1 MKRRNHTTPAQK
13 QLIWAAGLFLF
24 ILLLIALRQ
33 NPLWI
38 EKYYYNGLYQV
49 ICHVLRPVFG
59 FIPFSV
65 GDLLYTVV
73 IFLLIAGALELIYFV
88 FTEKFK
94 RVGQLLLR
102 FFIAL
107 EIAWI
112 WFYCFWGLN
121 YYRPPAADLLG
132 LNDTSYTIKNVDSVT
147 ARLIDSANAYRASL
161 DTFTFHQSNADIYRN
176 AVEAVKKQSGTAPE
190 FRVISPG
197 IKPSWFSYL
206 LNYIGTSGYYNPF
219 TTESQMNYMMPVF
232 DKPFIASHELSHQ
245 TGFAREDEADFAGFV
260 AGINADDHL
269 QRYSAYYAGVG
280 EFMRYLRRRDTLA
293 HQQLR
298 LKISPQVMDDF
309 KADSAYWTKYEGNA
323 ERMSGIFYDNF
334 LKANNQPHGLRTY
347 NRMILL
353 TMAYYRKKYHA
364 W

>member
-1 MKRRNHTTPAQK
+1 MSKKGRNTSIKK
-13 QLIWAAGLFLF
+13 QPIWAAGLLAF

-38 EKYYYNGLYQV
+38 EKYYFSGFYRAV
-49 ICHVLRPVFG
+49 CHVLRPVFG
-59 FIPFSV
+59 FVPFSV
-65 GDLLYTVV
+65 GDVLYTVV
-73 IFLLIAGALELIYFV
+73 IFLLIAGVMELLYFL
-88 FTEKFK
+88 FTGKFK
-94 RVGQLLLR
+94 QVGRLLLR

-121 YYRPPAADLLG
+121 YYRPPAAQLLG

-147 ARLIDSANAYRASL
+147 AILIDSANAYRARL
-161 DTFTFHQSNADIYRN
+161 DTFSFHQSNADIYRH
-176 AVEAVKKQSGTAPE
+176 AVAAVKKQSGAGPE

-197 IKPSWFSYL
+197 IKSSWFSYL
-206 LNYIGTSGYYNPF
+206 LNYMGTSGYYNPF
-219 TTESQMNYMMPVF
+219 TTESQLNYMMPVF

-245 TGFAREDEADFAGFV
+245 TGFAREDEADFAGFA

-293 HQQLR
+293 HRRLR
-298 LKISPQVMDDF
+298 LKISSQVMEDF
-309 KADSAYWTKYEGNA
+309 KTDSAYWTKYEGGA
-323 ERMSGIFYDNF
+323 ERVSGIFYDRF

-353 TMAYYRKKYHA
+353 TMAYYRKRYGA

>member
-1 MKRRNHTTPAQK
+1 MK
-13 QLIWAAGLFLF
+13 LLYFLF
-24 ILLLIALRQ
+24 TA
-33 NPLWI
+33 
-38 EKYYYNGLYQV
+38 
-49 ICHVLRPVFG
+49 
-59 FIPFSV
+59 
-65 GDLLYTVV
+65 
-73 IFLLIAGALELIYFV
+73 
-88 FTEKFK
+88 KFK
-94 RVGQLLLR
+94 RAGLLLLR

-107 EIAWI
+107 EIAWL

-121 YYRPPAADLLG
+121 YYRPPAAQLLG

-147 ARLIDSANAYRASL
+147 AMIIDSANAYRAGL
-161 DTFTFHQSNADIYRN
+161 DTFSLRQNNADIYRH
-176 AVEAVKKQSGTAPE
+176 AVEAIKKQSGAAPE
-190 FRVISPG
+190 FRVVSPN

-206 LNYIGTSGYYNPF
+206 LNYMGTSGYYNPF
-219 TTESQMNYMMPVF
+219 TAESQLNYMMPVF

-260 AGINADDHL
+260 AGINAGDRL

-293 HQQLR
+293 HRRLR
-298 LKISPQVMDDF
+298 LKISAQVMEDF
-309 KADSAYWTKYEGNA
+309 KTDSVYWTKYEGNT
-323 ERMSGIFYDNF
+323 ERVSGIFYDNF

-353 TMAYYRKKYHA
+353 TMAYYRKRYHV